1 MTVEAS
7 EQLPDNSK
15 QQSEAPEALSAK
27 ETREIVTPYAFGVA
41 DELLGQPLAS
51 PMRRLIAQCIDAG
64 LVVLLST
71 AHALVLA
78 FFVAITFFRA
88 GKHLAEGE
96 KKRSFARK
104 MLRLSAACL
113 LFFVTFVI
121 VESYNSVPPIKELSR
136 DSALVSSGLRVAQ
149 KYAWQSCEGEFSC
162 YSEFAAGF
170 GEAYGTAGDSEQEAT
185 AVFDE
190 FIADKDLT
198 EAQQNELR
206 ELFVAEFTQSKA
218 SNADSE
224 AVNDEVQAAIR
235 AGLSAGSMGVIDPDQ
250 AETSPTPEK
259 VAEPVDEPV
268 LKLGLGKDNDTEK
281 TNSLIS
287 WVDGIIKDL
296 GLGFGWAALYYSVLT
311 AWWRGHTIG
320 KRIMRIKVVKLDGSP
335 LNLFE
340 SFGRYGGYTAGIAT
354 GLLGFL
360 QIFWDPNRQTIQ
372 DKIAETLVLYRPPGA
387 VPIPQLIS
395 EHHAPEPTSPE
406 QA

>member
-1 MTVEAS
+1 MTVEAP

-51 PMRRLIAQCIDAG
+51 PLRRLIAQCIDAG

-104 MLRLSAACL
+104 SLRFTGACL
-113 LFFVTFVI
+113 LFFITYGLVD
-121 VESYNSVPPIKELSR
+121 SYQSGPDFSEIDRNSKWMSTG
-136 DSALVSSGLRVAQ
+136 LVVAQ
-149 KYAWQSCEGEFSC
+149 GYAWDACEQDVAC
-162 YSEFAAGF
+162 YKDVAAGF
-170 GEAYGTAGDSEQEAT
+170 GEAYGSTTTPEAE
-185 AVFDE
+185 VDE
-190 FIADKDLT
+190 DFATFLADKDIDPALNT
-198 EAQQNELR
+198 ELS
-206 ELFVAEFTQSKA
+206 ELFLQSYRA
-218 SNADSE
+218 SKDGNR
-224 AVNDEVQAAIR
+224 N
-235 AGLSAGSMGVIDPDQ
+235 
-250 AETSPTPEK
+250 TSPEQIHEEIRQALIGQTDQQTPATPD
-259 VAEPVDEPV
+259 VEPESDSVVSDTEPT
-268 LKLGLGKDNDTEK
+268 LKFGLGKDNDTEK

-395 EHHAPEPTSPE
+395 EQHAPEPASPE